1 MRKDGFLFDPRARGH
16 RVGTSVRCDRGY
28 GCVARGVDV
37 ARAPRARRSTRSRR
51 ARDGTTTA
59 RARGQGDL
67 GARLGATRLGAT
79 RARGGGGGARGGW
92 GSRRARKRDGC
103 VL

>member
-1 MRKDGFLFDPRARGH
+1 MRKDDSSFDPRARGH

-37 ARAPRARRSTRSRR
+37 ARAPRTRRSTRARR

-59 RARGQGDL
+59 RARGEGDG
-67 GARLGATRLGAT
+67 GARGGATGGGAT
-79 RARGGGGGARGGW
+79 RARGGRRGRARGVGV
-92 GSRRARKRDGC
+92 STRP
-103 VL
+103 